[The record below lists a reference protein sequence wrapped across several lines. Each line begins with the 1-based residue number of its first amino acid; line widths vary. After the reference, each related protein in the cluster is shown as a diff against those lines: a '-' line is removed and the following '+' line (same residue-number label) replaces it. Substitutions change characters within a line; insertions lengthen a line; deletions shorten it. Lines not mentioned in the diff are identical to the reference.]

1 MSALDQLNNFKK
13 RESASATSRAA
24 AETATEILTN
34 AIRKA
39 ENTLAAIEVLILR
52 ISRLVIRVEIIIT

>member
-1 MSALDQLNNFKK
+1 VSALDQLNNFRK
-13 RESASATSRAA
+13 RGSASATSRAA